1 MVNAIPYPGCTRE
14 DAGRGER
21 CRVGRLHTSRIDAGN
36 EDGVG
41 ARERTLCSLSRHG
54 VLVGGPFGQVAT
66 PPRDARATA
75 RNEHDRHA
83 CITTNTLVDRP
94 FPGIYPQSN
103 SSPVK
108 ENTTMFHSQCT
119 GSKRRAAII
128 AAGLSL
134 LLAAC
139 SHAPKPDATPTPTAT
154 PEPTTAS
161 PSPTATTPSPTPSA
175 SIASPTPSAMAS
187 KSPEWNPTLDQAVA
201 KEECGHTTYFSNPW
215 ETLSGSNDVSA
226 IAQKTYNNGFKCELE
241 KKLDDGS
248 VELLVPQGAKTFTT
262 TAGQSDYSRDTD
274 VTVTFEISDPIS
286 DKVLDTASLRLNEAK
301 EFSIDVSS
309 VPRLKLKVVAEAA
322 QGESR
327 KSTINVIAI
336 WADPKFS

>member
-1 MVNAIPYPGCTRE
+1 
-14 DAGRGER
+14 
-21 CRVGRLHTSRIDAGN
+21 
-36 EDGVG
+36 
-41 ARERTLCSLSRHG
+41 
-54 VLVGGPFGQVAT
+54 
-66 PPRDARATA
+66 
-75 RNEHDRHA
+75 
-83 CITTNTLVDRP
+83 
-94 FPGIYPQSN
+94 
-103 SSPVK
+103 
-108 ENTTMFHSQCT
+108 MFHSPCT

-226 IAQKTYNNGFKCELE
+226 IAQKTYNNGFKCALTQ
-241 KKLDDGS
+241 KLNDGS
-248 VELLVPQGAKTFTT
+248 VELLVPRGAKTFTI
-262 TAGQSDYSRDTD
+262 TAGQSDYSRDTNI
-274 VTVTFEISDPIS
+274 TVTFEISDPIS

-327 KSTINVIAI
+327 KSDISVIAI

>member
-1 MVNAIPYPGCTRE
+1 
-14 DAGRGER
+14 
-21 CRVGRLHTSRIDAGN
+21 
-36 EDGVG
+36 
-41 ARERTLCSLSRHG
+41 
-54 VLVGGPFGQVAT
+54 
-66 PPRDARATA
+66 
-75 RNEHDRHA
+75 
-83 CITTNTLVDRP
+83 
-94 FPGIYPQSN
+94 
-103 SSPVK
+103 
-108 ENTTMFHSQCT
+108 MFHSQFT

-175 SIASPTPSAMAS
+175 SMASPTPSAMAS

-201 KEECGHTTYFSNPW
+201 KEACGSDSW
-215 ETLSGSNDVSA
+215 ETLSGSDDVSA
-226 IAQKTYNNGFKCELE
+226 IAQKTYNNGFKCDLWH
-241 KKLDDGS
+241 KLDDGS
-248 VELLVPQGAKTFTT
+248 VELLVPKGAKTFTI
-262 TAGQSDYSRDTD
+262 TAGQSDYSRDTN

-327 KSTINVIAI
+327 KSDISVIAI

>member
-1 MVNAIPYPGCTRE
+1 MGT
-14 DAGRGER
+14 
-21 CRVGRLHTSRIDAGN
+21 
-36 EDGVG
+36 
-41 ARERTLCSLSRHG
+41 RERTLCGLSRHG
-54 VLVGGPFGQVAT
+54 ILVGGSCGQFA
-66 PPRDARATA
+66 PPARDARATA

-94 FPGIYPQSN
+94 FPRIYSQSN

-108 ENTTMFHSQCT
+108 ENTTMFHSPCT

-201 KEECGHTTYFSNPW
+201 KERCGARSYSW
-215 ETLSGSNDVSA
+215 ETLSESDDVSA
-226 IAQKTYNNGFKCELE
+226 IAQKTYTNGFKCHMEYS
-241 KKLDDGS
+241 LDAGS
-248 VELLVPQGAKTFTT
+248 VEFLVPKDAKTFTI
-262 TAGQSDYSRDTD
+262 TAGQSDYSRDTN

-286 DKVLDTASLRLNEAK
+286 DKVLDSASLRLNEAK

-327 KSTINVIAI
+327 KSDISVIAI

>member
-1 MVNAIPYPGCTRE
+1 
-14 DAGRGER
+14 
-21 CRVGRLHTSRIDAGN
+21 
-36 EDGVG
+36 
-41 ARERTLCSLSRHG
+41 
-54 VLVGGPFGQVAT
+54 
-66 PPRDARATA
+66 
-75 RNEHDRHA
+75 
-83 CITTNTLVDRP
+83 
-94 FPGIYPQSN
+94 
-103 SSPVK
+103 
-108 ENTTMFHSQCT
+108 MFHSQCT

-175 SIASPTPSAMAS
+175 SMASPTPSAMAS

-201 KEECGHTTYFSNPW
+201 KEKCGQEDWNSYSW
-215 ETLSGSNDVSA
+215 ETLSGSDDVST
-226 IAQKTYNNGFKCELE
+226 IAQKTYNNGFKCFM
-241 KKLDDGS
+241 KHTLDDGS
-248 VELLVPQGAKTFTT
+248 VEFLVPKDAKTFTI
-262 TAGQSDYSRDTD
+262 TAGQSDYSRDTNI
-274 VTVTFEISDPIS
+274 TVTFEISDPIS

-327 KSTINVIAI
+327 KSDISVIPI

>member
-1 MVNAIPYPGCTRE
+1 MGT
-14 DAGRGER
+14 
-21 CRVGRLHTSRIDAGN
+21 
-36 EDGVG
+36 
-41 ARERTLCSLSRHG
+41 RERTLCGLWRHG
-54 VLVGGPFGQVAT
+54 VLVGGPFGQVA
-66 PPRDARATA
+66 PPARDARATA

-94 FPGIYPQSN
+94 FPGIYSQSN

-108 ENTTMFHSQCT
+108 ENTTMFHSPCT

-175 SIASPTPSAMAS
+175 SMASPTPSAMAS

-201 KEECGHTTYFSNPW
+201 KEACGSDSW
-215 ETLSGSNDVSA
+215 ETLSGSDDVSA
-226 IAQKTYNNGFKCELE
+226 IAQKTYNNGFKCDLWH
-241 KKLDDGS
+241 KLDDGS
-248 VELLVPQGAKTFTT
+248 VELLVPKGAKTFTI
-262 TAGQSDYSRDTD
+262 TAGQSDYSRDTNI
-274 VTVTFEISDPIS
+274 TVTFEISDPIS

-322 QGESR
+322 QGDSR
-327 KSTINVIAI
+327 KSDISVIAI

>member
-1 MVNAIPYPGCTRE
+1 
-14 DAGRGER
+14 
-21 CRVGRLHTSRIDAGN
+21 
-36 EDGVG
+36 
-41 ARERTLCSLSRHG
+41 
-54 VLVGGPFGQVAT
+54 
-66 PPRDARATA
+66 
-75 RNEHDRHA
+75 
-83 CITTNTLVDRP
+83 
-94 FPGIYPQSN
+94 
-103 SSPVK
+103 
-108 ENTTMFHSQCT
+108 MFHSQCT

-161 PSPTATTPSPTPSA
+161 PSPTATTSSPAPSA

-201 KEECGHTTYFSNPW
+201 HSDCGREGWRPGDWTSLGRSSETTA
-215 ETLSGSNDVSA
+215 LS
-226 IAQKTYNNGFKCELE
+226 QKVYNNGFKCELT
-241 KKLDDGS
+241 KTLDDGS
-248 VELLVPQGAKTFTT
+248 VDILIPKGANTFTVVG
-262 TAGQSDYSRDTD
+262 GQSDYSRDTD

>member
-1 MVNAIPYPGCTRE
+1 MGTRE
-14 DAGRGER
+14 
-21 CRVGRLHTSRIDAGN
+21 T
-36 EDGVG
+36 
-41 ARERTLCSLSRHG
+41 TLEGLSRHG
-54 VLVGGPFGQVAT
+54 VLVGGSCGQVAT
-66 PPRDARATA
+66 PARDARATA

-94 FPGIYPQSN
+94 FPGIYSQSN

-108 ENTTMFHSQCT
+108 ENTTMFHSQCN

-175 SIASPTPSAMAS
+175 SMASPTPSAMAS

-201 KEECGHTTYFSNPW
+201 KEACGYDSW
-215 ETLSGSNDVSA
+215 ETLSGSDDVSA
-226 IAQKTYNNGFKCELE
+226 IAQKTYNNGFKCDLWH
-241 KKLDDGS
+241 KLDDGS
-248 VELLVPQGAKTFTT
+248 VELLVPQGAKTFAI
-262 TAGQSDYSRDTD
+262 TAGQSDYSRDTN

-327 KSTINVIAI
+327 KSDISVNAI

>member
-1 MVNAIPYPGCTRE
+1 
-14 DAGRGER
+14 
-21 CRVGRLHTSRIDAGN
+21 
-36 EDGVG
+36 
-41 ARERTLCSLSRHG
+41 
-54 VLVGGPFGQVAT
+54 
-66 PPRDARATA
+66 
-75 RNEHDRHA
+75 
-83 CITTNTLVDRP
+83 
-94 FPGIYPQSN
+94 
-103 SSPVK
+103 
-108 ENTTMFHSQCT
+108 MFHSQFT
-119 GSKRRAAII
+119 GSKRCAAII

-187 KSPEWNPTLDQAVA
+187 KSPEWNPTLGQAVA
-201 KEECGHTTYFSNPW
+201 EESCGHAYDW
-215 ETLSGSNDVSA
+215 ESLSRSDDVSA
-226 IAQKTYNNGFKCELE
+226 IAQKTYNNGSKCHMEYT
-241 KKLDDGS
+241 LDGGS
-248 VELLVPQGAKTFTT
+248 VEFLVPKDAKTFTI
-262 TAGQSDYSRDTD
+262 TAGQSDYSRDTNI
-274 VTVTFEISDPIS
+274 TVTFEISDPIS

-327 KSTINVIAI
+327 KSDISITVI

>member
-1 MVNAIPYPGCTRE
+1 
-14 DAGRGER
+14 
-21 CRVGRLHTSRIDAGN
+21 
-36 EDGVG
+36 
-41 ARERTLCSLSRHG
+41 
-54 VLVGGPFGQVAT
+54 
-66 PPRDARATA
+66 
-75 RNEHDRHA
+75 
-83 CITTNTLVDRP
+83 
-94 FPGIYPQSN
+94 
-103 SSPVK
+103 
-108 ENTTMFHSQCT
+108 MFHSQCT

-201 KEECGHTTYFSNPW
+201 KEPCGSWSW
-215 ETLSGSNDVSA
+215 ETLSESDDVSA
-226 IAQKTYNNGFKCELE
+226 IAQKTYNNGFKCDLRH
-241 KKLDDGS
+241 KLDDGS
-248 VELLVPQGAKTFTT
+248 VELLVPKGAKTFTI
-262 TAGQSDYSRDTD
+262 TAGQSDYSRDTNI
-274 VTVTFEISDPIS
+274 TVTFEISDPIS
-286 DKVLDTASLRLNEAK
+286 DKVLDSASLRLNEAK

-309 VPRLKLKVVAEAA
+309 VPRLKLKVVSEAA

-327 KSTINVIAI
+327 KSDISITAI

>member
-1 MVNAIPYPGCTRE
+1 
-14 DAGRGER
+14 
-21 CRVGRLHTSRIDAGN
+21 
-36 EDGVG
+36 
-41 ARERTLCSLSRHG
+41 
-54 VLVGGPFGQVAT
+54 
-66 PPRDARATA
+66 
-75 RNEHDRHA
+75 
-83 CITTNTLVDRP
+83 
-94 FPGIYPQSN
+94 
-103 SSPVK
+103 
-108 ENTTMFHSQCT
+108 MFHSQCT

-187 KSPEWNPTLDQAVA
+187 KSPEWNPTLDQAVV
-201 KEECGHTTYFSNPW
+201 EEACGFYSW
-215 ETLSGSNDVSA
+215 ETLSGSDDVSA
-226 IAQKTYNNGFKCELE
+226 IAQKTYTNGFKCHMEYS
-241 KKLDDGS
+241 LDEGS
-248 VELLVPQGAKTFTT
+248 VELLVPKGAKTFTI
-262 TAGQSDYSRDTD
+262 TAGQSDYSRDTNI
-274 VTVTFEISDPIS
+274 TVTFEISDPIS
-286 DKVLDTASLRLNEAK
+286 NKVLDTASLRLNEAK

-327 KSTINVIAI
+327 KSDISITVI

>member
-1 MVNAIPYPGCTRE
+1 MGT
-14 DAGRGER
+14 
-21 CRVGRLHTSRIDAGN
+21 
-36 EDGVG
+36 
-41 ARERTLCSLSRHG
+41 RERTLCGLSRHG
-54 VLVGGPFGQVAT
+54 VLVGGSCGQVAT
-66 PPRDARATA
+66 PARDARATA

-94 FPGIYPQSN
+94 FPGIYSQSN

-108 ENTTMFHSQCT
+108 ENTTMFHSPCT
-119 GSKRRAAII
+119 GSKRCAAII

-175 SIASPTPSAMAS
+175 SMASPTPSAMAS
-187 KSPEWNPTLDQAVA
+187 KSPEWNPTLDQAVT
-201 KEECGHTTYFSNPW
+201 KQECGQGDYRQHFW
-215 ETLSGSNDVSA
+215 ESLDSSRDTSA
-226 IAQKTYNNGFKCELE
+226 ISRKVYNNGFKCELE

-248 VELLVPQGAKTFTT
+248 VELLVPQGAKTFAI
-262 TAGQSDYSRDTD
+262 TAGQSDYSRDTN

-327 KSTINVIAI
+327 KSDISVNAI

>member
-1 MVNAIPYPGCTRE
+1 
-14 DAGRGER
+14 
-21 CRVGRLHTSRIDAGN
+21 
-36 EDGVG
+36 
-41 ARERTLCSLSRHG
+41 
-54 VLVGGPFGQVAT
+54 
-66 PPRDARATA
+66 
-75 RNEHDRHA
+75 
-83 CITTNTLVDRP
+83 
-94 FPGIYPQSN
+94 
-103 SSPVK
+103 
-108 ENTTMFHSQCT
+108 MFHSPCN

-175 SIASPTPSAMAS
+175 SMASPTPSAMAS

-201 KEECGHTTYFSNPW
+201 TEKCGHPAW
-215 ETLSGSNDVSA
+215 DAEAWITLAKSDNVSA
-226 IAQKTYNNGFKCELE
+226 IAQKTYTNGFKCDMEHT
-241 KKLDDGS
+241 LDDGS
-248 VELLVPQGAKTFTT
+248 VEFLVPKDAKTFAI
-262 TAGQSDYSRDTD
+262 TAGQSDYSRDTNI
-274 VTVTFEISDPIS
+274 TVTFEISDPIS

-327 KSTINVIAI
+327 KSDISVIAI

>member
-1 MVNAIPYPGCTRE
+1 
-14 DAGRGER
+14 
-21 CRVGRLHTSRIDAGN
+21 
-36 EDGVG
+36 
-41 ARERTLCSLSRHG
+41 
-54 VLVGGPFGQVAT
+54 
-66 PPRDARATA
+66 
-75 RNEHDRHA
+75 
-83 CITTNTLVDRP
+83 
-94 FPGIYPQSN
+94 
-103 SSPVK
+103 
-108 ENTTMFHSQCT
+108 MFHSPLT

-175 SIASPTPSAMAS
+175 SIASPSTMAS

-201 KEECGHTTYFSNPW
+201 EEACGHAYDW
-215 ETLSGSNDVSA
+215 ESLSRSDDVSA
-226 IAQKTYNNGFKCELE
+226 IAQKTYNNGFKCDLRH
-241 KKLDDGS
+241 KLDDGS
-248 VELLVPQGAKTFTT
+248 VELLVPKGAKTFTI
-262 TAGQSDYSRDTD
+262 TAGQSDYSRDTNI
-274 VTVTFEISDPIS
+274 TVTFEISDPIS

-327 KSTINVIAI
+327 KSDISVIPI

>member
-1 MVNAIPYPGCTRE
+1 MGT
-14 DAGRGER
+14 
-21 CRVGRLHTSRIDAGN
+21 
-36 EDGVG
+36 
-41 ARERTLCSLSRHG
+41 RERTLCGLSRHG
-54 VLVGGPFGQVAT
+54 VLVGGSCGQVAT
-66 PPRDARATA
+66 PARDARATA

-94 FPGIYPQSN
+94 FPGIYSQSN

-108 ENTTMFHSQCT
+108 ENTTMFHSPCT

-201 KEECGHTTYFSNPW
+201 KEACGSDSW
-215 ETLSGSNDVSA
+215 ETLSGSDDVSA
-226 IAQKTYNNGFKCELE
+226 IAQKTYNNGFKCDLWH
-241 KKLDDGS
+241 KLDDGS
-248 VELLVPQGAKTFTT
+248 VELLVPKGAKTFTI
-262 TAGQSDYSRDTD
+262 TAGQSDYSRDTNI
-274 VTVTFEISDPIS
+274 TVTFEISDPIS

-322 QGESR
+322 QGDSR
-327 KSTINVIAI
+327 KSDISVIAI

>member
-1 MVNAIPYPGCTRE
+1 
-14 DAGRGER
+14 
-21 CRVGRLHTSRIDAGN
+21 
-36 EDGVG
+36 
-41 ARERTLCSLSRHG
+41 
-54 VLVGGPFGQVAT
+54 
-66 PPRDARATA
+66 
-75 RNEHDRHA
+75 
-83 CITTNTLVDRP
+83 
-94 FPGIYPQSN
+94 
-103 SSPVK
+103 
-108 ENTTMFHSQCT
+108 MFHSQCT

-262 TAGQSDYSRDTD
+262 TAGQSDYSRDTNI
-274 VTVTFEISDPIS
+274 TATFEISDPIS
-286 DKVLDTASLRLNEAK
+286 DKVLDSASLRLNEAK

-327 KSTINVIAI
+327 KSDISVNAI

>member
-21 CRVGRLHTSRIDAGN
+21 CRVGRLHTSRVDAGN

-262 TAGQSDYSRDTD
+262 TAGQSDYSRDTNI
-274 VTVTFEISDPIS
+274 TVTFEISDPIS
-286 DKVLDTASLRLNEAK
+286 DKVLDSASLRLNEAK

-327 KSTINVIAI
+327 KSDISVNAI

>member
-1 MVNAIPYPGCTRE
+1 MGT
-14 DAGRGER
+14 
-21 CRVGRLHTSRIDAGN
+21 
-36 EDGVG
+36 
-41 ARERTLCSLSRHG
+41 RERTLCGLSRHG

-66 PPRDARATA
+66 PARDARSLA

-94 FPGIYPQSN
+94 FPGIYSQSN

-108 ENTTMFHSQCT
+108 ENTTMFHSPCT

-201 KEECGHTTYFSNPW
+201 KEECGHKTHYWHYW
-215 ETLSGSNDVSA
+215 ETLSGSDDVSA
-226 IAQKTYNNGFKCELE
+226 IAQKTYNNGFKCALTQ
-241 KKLDDGS
+241 KLNDGS
-248 VELLVPQGAKTFTT
+248 VELLVPKGAKTFTI

-286 DKVLDTASLRLNEAK
+286 DKVLDSASLRLNEAK

-322 QGESR
+322 QGDSR
-327 KSTINVIAI
+327 KSDISVNAI

>member
-1 MVNAIPYPGCTRE
+1 MGT
-14 DAGRGER
+14 
-21 CRVGRLHTSRIDAGN
+21 
-36 EDGVG
+36 
-41 ARERTLCSLSRHG
+41 RERTLCGLSRHG
-54 VLVGGPFGQVAT
+54 VLVGGPFGQFAT
-66 PPRDARATA
+66 PARDARATA
-75 RNEHDRHA
+75 RNGHDRHA

-94 FPGIYPQSN
+94 FPGIYSQSN

-161 PSPTATTPSPTPSA
+161 PSPTATTSSPAPSA

-201 KEECGHTTYFSNPW
+201 HRDCGSEDYRPADWTT
-215 ETLSGSNDVSA
+215 LAGSSDTSA
-226 IAQKTYNNGFKCELE
+226 ISRKVYNNGFKCDLRH
-241 KKLDDGS
+241 KLDDGS
-248 VELLVPQGAKTFTT
+248 VELLVPQGAKTFTI
-262 TAGQSDYSRDTD
+262 TAGQSDYSRDTN

-286 DKVLDTASLRLNEAK
+286 DKVLDSASLPLNEAK

-327 KSTINVIAI
+327 KSDISVIAI

>member
-1 MVNAIPYPGCTRE
+1 MGT
-14 DAGRGER
+14 
-21 CRVGRLHTSRIDAGN
+21 
-36 EDGVG
+36 
-41 ARERTLCSLSRHG
+41 RERTLCGLSRHG
-54 VLVGGPFGQVAT
+54 VLVGGSCGQVAT
-66 PPRDARATA
+66 PARDARATA

-94 FPGIYPQSN
+94 FPGIYSQSN

-108 ENTTMFHSQCT
+108 ENTTMFHSPCT

-175 SIASPTPSAMAS
+175 SMASPTPSAMAS

-201 KEECGHTTYFSNPW
+201 KEACGSDSW
-215 ETLSGSNDVSA
+215 ETLSGSDDVSA
-226 IAQKTYNNGFKCELE
+226 IAQKTYNNGFKCDLWH
-241 KKLDDGS
+241 KLDDGS
-248 VELLVPQGAKTFTT
+248 VELLVPKGAKTFTI
-262 TAGQSDYSRDTD
+262 TAGQSDYSRDTN

-286 DKVLDTASLRLNEAK
+286 DKVLDSASLRLNEAK

-322 QGESR
+322 QGDSR
-327 KSTINVIAI
+327 KSDISVIAI